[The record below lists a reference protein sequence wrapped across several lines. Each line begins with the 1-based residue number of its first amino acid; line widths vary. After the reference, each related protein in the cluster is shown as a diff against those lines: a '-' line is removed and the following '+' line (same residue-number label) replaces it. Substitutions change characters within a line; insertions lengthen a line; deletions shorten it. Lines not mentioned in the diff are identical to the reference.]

1 MGALTGRVPAP
12 ITIGRL
18 GLLAFAAT
26 RSRVLLLLTL
36 ALLGCNLSG
45 LLEFV

>member
-1 MGALTGRVPAP
+1 MGALARRVPAP

-26 RSRVLLLLTL
+26 GTRILLLTL
-36 ALLGCNLSG
+36 ALLRRNMSR
-45 LLEFV
+45 LLELV

>member
-1 MGALTGRVPAP
+1 MGALARRVPAP

-26 RSRVLLLLTL
+26 GTHILLLTL
-36 ALLGCNLSG
+36 TLLHCNLSG
-45 LLEFV
+45 LLELV